1 MSVAAILNQKGS
13 AAVETIAA
21 GATVREAVEALA
33 RLRIGALIVSPDGEA
48 LEGIISERD
57 IVQLIARGGP
67 DALSSPVGDVMTR
80 KVEHCAMNEHALR
93 VLRRMTKGRFRHMP
107 VMDDEGRLRAVI
119 SIGDVVNFRL
129 REMEMEKQA
138 LEGMIMGA

>member
-1 MSVAAILNQKGS
+1 MSVAAILNQKES
-13 AAVETIAA
+13 AAVATIAA
-21 GATVREAVEALA
+21 DATVRDAVETLA

-57 IVQLIARGGP
+57 VVQLIARGGP
-67 DALSSPVGDVMTR
+67 GALSSPVGDVMTR
-80 KVEHCAMNEHALR
+80 KVEHCVMNEHALR

-107 VMDDEGRLRAVI
+107 VMEDGKLRAVI